1 MTTFDNFL
9 TTAEAAADLGVHPQT
24 IKRLCR
30 LGKLKGE
37 KVNNGWLLDRN
48 EIDAFARTYSETRGR
63 PTNRLIYPNGGSGSS
78 NPKTR
83 TRNFSVN

>member
-9 TTAEAAADLGVHPQT
+9 TTAEAAAKLGVHPQT

-30 LGKLKGE
+30 LGKLKGG

-48 EIDAFARTYSETRGR
+48 EIDSFARTYSETRGR
-63 PTNRLIYPNGGSGSS
+63 PKNGRAYFNEGSGCQNS
-78 NPKTR
+78 KT
-83 TRNFSVN
+83 